1 MPAAHR
7 LLAAVAVLIV
17 ATLLVANHLGPF
29 WGEVGLLEAANALP
43 RVIGAP
49 LEVVMQLGTL
59 GAALLVTAGV
69 AGATAPRGAG
79 PTLAVLAAALLAH
92 QLDDVL
98 KELIERPRPGTVL
111 PDLVQRSAAD
121 GYAFPSGHTTLAFA
135 LATAITAVVPERWR
149 AVPFALAAGTAI
161 ARMYVGVHW
170 PTDLIGGAAL
180 GIALGTA
187 TVAATH
193 ALGLRTRPETA

>member
-1 MPAAHR
+1 MPVARR
-7 LLAAVAVLIV
+7 LLAAVAVLVV
-17 ATLLVANHLGPF
+17 ATVLVANHLGPF

-43 RVIGAP
+43 NAIGVP

-59 GAALLVTAGV
+59 AAALVITAAV

-92 QLDDVL
+92 QLDNVL
-98 KELIERPRPGTVL
+98 KELVERPRPGTVL
-111 PDLVQRSAAD
+111 PELLRRAEAD
-121 GYAFPSGHTTLAFA
+121 GYAFPSGHTALAFA
-135 LATAITAVVPERWR
+135 VATAIAALLPGRWR
-149 AVPFALAAGTAI
+149 AVPFALATGAAI

-170 PTDLIGGAAL
+170 PTDLVGGAAL

-187 TVAATH
+187 AVAATH
-193 ALGLRTRPETA
+193 ALGLRTRSDPA